1 MHFLLDAS
9 MSILGEKM
17 FDPNIDQAAQSI
29 HFIEGNYI
37 GRIYAISVCNKH
49 DTWIAST
56 VI

>member
-1 MHFLLDAS
+1 